1 MRNLILVLFLL
12 ISPLFSVQAESTP
25 TELLRTLDQLN
36 EDLVKLAVES
46 IEFSGSDLE
55 IVRAQRLDKNTALR
69 KTIGQLIKLDDPA
82 VHSRLITEVNKQLAY
97 TNESIEFVGKTIKRL
112 QERIDN
118 ESYESRLS
126 LQNNFNDKQSLLFHI
141 YHDQWQNYQ
150 WLTYLGVPNT
160 GLRDKLRLLIDQKIK
175 FASASL
181 TFDLSNFDLLND
193 QLTHSS
199 ESEKAKLQ
207 PQHLYMQRKIDN
219 STNQFASLIDLADQL
234 GLPTTDYKR
243 QIFTTTGNLTEGIFT
258 LSVITSI
265 SKEWIETSVNWI
277 LTNTPDLLF
286 KLFIF
291 ALLVVITRS
300 LSKITR
306 NVVKRA
312 VVAPHLKMTQLMQDF
327 FVSISGKAVFFIGLL
342 IALSQIGLNLA
353 PVLTG
358 FGVAGIIIG
367 FALQDTLSNFA
378 SGMMLLIYR
387 PFDVNDLVEAGG
399 VRGKVS
405 HMSLVNTTI
414 RTFDNQ
420 IIILPNS
427 KIWGDVIMNVTH
439 ERVRRVDMVF
449 GIGYSDSIPH
459 AERVL
464 AEIIDNHEKILKKPE
479 CNIKV
484 QTLNTSSVDFVVR
497 PWVKTDDYWDV
508 YWDVTREVK
517 MRFDEEGI
525 SIPFPQQ
532 DVHIHNVEKKSSD
545 RMTQVAGA
553 KIGKALSTFRKR
565 STTGEED
572 KPIGG

>member
-12 ISPLFSVQAESTP
+12 ISPLFSIQASSQSQ
-25 TELLRTLDQLN
+25 ELLHTIDQLN

-55 IVRAQRLDKNTALR
+55 IVNAQRLGKNAALR
-69 KTIGQLIKLDDPA
+69 ETIGELIKLNDSS
-82 VHSRLITEVNKQLAY
+82 VNTRLITEVNKQQTY
-97 TNESIEFVGKTIKRL
+97 TNEHIQFINKTIKEL
-112 QERIDN
+112 QSKIEK
-118 ESYESRLS
+118 ESFENRLS
-126 LQNNFNDKQSLLFHI
+126 LQSSYNDNRIQLFNV
-141 YHDQWQNYQ
+141 YHNQWENYQ
-150 WLTYLGVPNT
+150 WLTHLGVPNNE
-160 GLRDKLRLLIDQKIK
+160 LREKFRLLIDQKIK
-175 FASASL
+175 FSSASL
-181 TFDLSNFDLLND
+181 TFDLSSFELLND
-193 QLTHSS
+193 QIQHSS
-199 ESEKAKLQ
+199 DGEKSKLQ
-207 PQHLYMQRKIDN
+207 LQHLYIQRKIDN
-219 STNQFASLIDLADQL
+219 ATSQLALLISLADQL
-234 GLPTTDYKR
+234 GLTTTDYKR
-243 QIFTTTGNLTEGIFT
+243 QLFTTTGNLTEGFFT
-258 LSVITSI
+258 LSVLTSI
-265 SKEWIETSVNWI
+265 TKQWIETSANWI
-277 LTNTPDLLF
+277 FTNTPDLLF

-291 ALLVVITRS
+291 ALLIVITRS

-306 NVVKRA
+306 KVVKRA
-312 VVAPHLKMTQLMQDF
+312 VVDPHLKMTQLMQDF

-517 MRFDEEGI
+517 MRFDAEGI

-532 DVHIHNVEKKSSD
+532 DVHIHNVAKKSSD
-545 RMTQVAGA
+545 RMAHVAGA

-565 STTGEED
+565 ATPSDE
-572 KPIGG
+572 KPTDG